1 MKTMIEKQFVTYKIA
16 LKLKEL
22 GFNEECLAFSYIDKQ
37 IRWYYEEWDKLSTS
51 NFGFIRNSII
61 DEYGRFEE
69 DEFGNIEEIVAIPLY
84 SQVIDW
90 FREKHNIH
98 IEIELTDNT
107 MQFYYQYC
115 IVDSK
120 NREHHDE
127 DMIDQA
133 TRIYNYNEK
142 FNTFYEAREQA
153 ILKAIELCQK

>member
-1 MKTMIEKQFVTYKIA
+1 MEKQFVTYEIA

-22 GFNEECLAFSYIDKQ
+22 GFDEECLAWYLPEIYIKDN
-37 IRWYYEEWDKLSTS
+37 ICTPILGAYC
-51 NFGFIRNSII
+51 RNWSSSK
-61 DEYGRFEE
+61 DRL
-69 DEFGNIEEIVAIPLY
+69 NCPLY
-84 SQVIDW
+84 QQVTDW

-98 IEIELTDNT
+98 IEVELTDNT

-133 TRIYNYNEK
+133 TRIYNYNER
-142 FNTFYEAREQA
+142 FNTYEETREQA
-153 ILKAIELCQK
+153 ILKAIELCKKQ

>member
-1 MKTMIEKQFVTYKIA
+1 MKKEFVTYEIA

-22 GFNEECLAFSYIDKQ
+22 GFDEECLGFWYVSQ
-37 IRWYYEEWDKLSTS
+37 INNSCIELRYGMCIFKSTS
-51 NFGFIRNSII
+51 
-61 DEYGRFEE
+61 
-69 DEFGNIEEIVAIPLY
+69 IELSKYPKNVLAPLY
-84 SQVIDW
+84 QQVVDW

-120 NREHHDE
+120 NRECHDE

-133 TRIYNYNEK
+133 TRIYNYNER
-142 FNTFYEAREQA
+142 FNTYEEAREQA
-153 ILKAIELCQK
+153 ILKTIELCQKEK

>member
-16 LKLKEL
+16 LALKEL
-22 GFNEECLAFSYIDKQ
+22 GFDEPCIAIYRDGWNDFGVTLISDGIKIKGTQSNTLYYKSDKEMICLA
-37 IRWYYEEWDKLSTS
+37 
-51 NFGFIRNSII
+51 
-61 DEYGRFEE
+61 
-69 DEFGNIEEIVAIPLY
+69 PLY
-84 SQVIDW
+84 QQAIDW

-153 ILKAIELCQK
+153 ILKLIELCQAKQLT

>member
-1 MKTMIEKQFVTYKIA
+1 MEKQFVTYEIA

-22 GFNEECLAFSYIDKQ
+22 DFDKECLAWFAENKKIQIASDVYKKWTSKPLTNLNIIKVFNIDC
-37 IRWYYEEWDKLSTS
+37 IT
-51 NFGFIRNSII
+51 
-61 DEYGRFEE
+61 
-69 DEFGNIEEIVAIPLY
+69 APLY
-84 SQVIDW
+84 QQVTDW

-120 NREHHDE
+120 NRECHDE

-133 TRIYNYNEK
+133 TRIYNYNER
-142 FNTFYEAREQA
+142 FNTYEEAREQA
-153 ILKAIELCQK
+153 ILKTIELCQKEK

>member
-1 MKTMIEKQFVTYKIA
+1 MKEQFVPYEIA

-22 GFNEECLAFSYIDKQ
+22 GFDELCFAHYVNGDLITKTAILKSSTMQYYQQNNINPSNQYKDK
-37 IRWYYEEWDKLSTS
+37 KCT
-51 NFGFIRNSII
+51 
-61 DEYGRFEE
+61 
-69 DEFGNIEEIVAIPLY
+69 APLWQ
-84 SQVIDW
+84 QVIDW

-120 NREHHDE
+120 NRECHDE

-153 ILKAIELCQK
+153 ILKAIELIKNKN

>member
-1 MKTMIEKQFVTYKIA
+1 MKKQFVTYEIA

-22 GFNEECLAFSYIDKQ
+22 GFNEPCFSAYTESGNLMDIGDYSNDDKIGELEGHSHYI
-37 IRWYYEEWDKLSTS
+37 SCT
-51 NFGFIRNSII
+51 
-61 DEYGRFEE
+61 
-69 DEFGNIEEIVAIPLY
+69 APLY
-84 SQVIDW
+84 QQVTDW

-133 TRIYNYNEK
+133 TRIYNYNER
-142 FNTFYEAREQA
+142 FNTYEEAREQA
-153 ILKAIELCQK
+153 ILKVIELCQKEK

>member
-1 MKTMIEKQFVTYKIA
+1 MKKQFVTYEIA

-22 GFNEECLAFSYIDKQ
+22 DFDKECLAWFDENKKIQIASDVYKKWTSKPLTNLNIIKVFNIDC
-37 IRWYYEEWDKLSTS
+37 IT
-51 NFGFIRNSII
+51 
-61 DEYGRFEE
+61 
-69 DEFGNIEEIVAIPLY
+69 APLY
-84 SQVIDW
+84 QQVTDW

-120 NREHHDE
+120 NRECHDE

-133 TRIYNYNEK
+133 TRIYNYNER
-142 FNTFYEAREQA
+142 FNTYEEAREQA
-153 ILKAIELCQK
+153 ILKTIELCQKEK

>member
-1 MKTMIEKQFVTYKIA
+1 MKKQFVTYKIA

-22 GFNEECLAFSYIDKQ
+22 DFDKECLAWFDENKEIRIAPDVYKKWTSKPLTNLNIIKVFNIDC
-37 IRWYYEEWDKLSTS
+37 IT
-51 NFGFIRNSII
+51 
-61 DEYGRFEE
+61 
-69 DEFGNIEEIVAIPLY
+69 APLY
-84 SQVIDW
+84 QQVTDW

-120 NREHHDE
+120 NRECHDE

-133 TRIYNYNEK
+133 TRIYNYNER
-142 FNTFYEAREQA
+142 FNTYEEAREQA
-153 ILKAIELCQK
+153 ILKNIELCKK

>member
-1 MKTMIEKQFVTYKIA
+1 MQKQFVTYEIA

-22 GFNEECLAFSYIDKQ
+22 GFDEECINEYWFTCEKLRFSFESIKNIYHYK
-37 IRWYYEEWDKLSTS
+37 RS
-51 NFGFIRNSII
+51 NSDNNDISLIS
-61 DEYGRFEE
+61 
-69 DEFGNIEEIVAIPLY
+69 APLWQ
-84 SQVIDW
+84 QVIDW

-120 NREHHDE
+120 NRECHDE

-133 TRIYNYNEK
+133 TRIYNYNER
-142 FNTFYEAREQA
+142 FNTYEEAREQA
-153 ILKAIELCQK
+153 ILKTIELCQKEK

>member
-1 MKTMIEKQFVTYKIA
+1 MEEQFVTYEIA

-22 GFNEECLAFSYIDKQ
+22 GFDEECLA
-37 IRWYYEEWDKLSTS
+37 YYDIKMLFPVEQPLP
-51 NFGFIRNSII
+51 
-61 DEYGRFEE
+61 
-69 DEFGNIEEIVAIPLY
+69 DEFNTTKTNNIYYNNDFHYTSIKLEDDIIIAPLY
-84 SQVIDW
+84 QQVTDW

-120 NREHHDE
+120 NRECHDE

-142 FNTFYEAREQA
+142 FNTFYEVREKA
-153 ILKAIELCQK
+153 ILKAIELCQKEK

>member
-1 MKTMIEKQFVTYKIA
+1 MKKQFVTYEIA

-22 GFNEECLAFSYIDKQ
+22 GFDKKCLAWFAENKEIQIAPDVYKKWTSKPLTNLNIIKVFNIDC
-37 IRWYYEEWDKLSTS
+37 IT
-51 NFGFIRNSII
+51 
-61 DEYGRFEE
+61 
-69 DEFGNIEEIVAIPLY
+69 APLY
-84 SQVIDW
+84 QQVTDW

-120 NREHHDE
+120 NRECHDE

-133 TRIYNYNEK
+133 TRIYNYNER
-142 FNTFYEAREQA
+142 FNTYEEAREQA
-153 ILKAIELCQK
+153 ILKAIELIKK